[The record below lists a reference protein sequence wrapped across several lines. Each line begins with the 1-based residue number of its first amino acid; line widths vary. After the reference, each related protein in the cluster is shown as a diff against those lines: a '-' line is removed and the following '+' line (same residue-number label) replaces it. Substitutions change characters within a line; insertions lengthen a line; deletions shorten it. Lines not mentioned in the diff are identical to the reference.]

1 LPLLRHKLKFQ
12 SSYHCYWEEL
22 VSRHQQARGYFS
34 IGVYPVALLAVA
46 VGLAEDVF
54 WAYQFGLL
62 VVVLL
67 VDLYSG
73 ALARC

>member
-1 LPLLRHKLKFQ
+1 LALANH
-12 SSYHCYWEEL
+12 
-22 VSRHQQARGYFS
+22 HQQARGYFS
-34 IGVYPVALLAVA
+34 IGVNPVALLAVA
-46 VGLAEDVF
+46 VGLTEDVF
-54 WAYQFGLL
+54 GAYQFGLL

>member
-1 LPLLRHKLKFQ
+1 M
-12 SSYHCYWEEL
+12 
-22 VSRHQQARGYFS
+22 V
-34 IGVYPVALLAVA
+34 LLAAA